1 MAEEKL
7 LTVREVSLILGISEK
22 EVIDLAESGAIPAY
36 KVGGVYLRFKR
47 EQIEEFKKSSRRQLS
62 DKNIT
67 SPTGS
72 LASRD
77 FMSHKYSFKDGI
89 SDFFYF
95 NDFYILS
102 ILLILL
108 MLILIFQG

>member
-47 EQIEEFKKSSRRQLS
+47 EQIEEFKKSSRQLS

-67 SPTGS
+67 SPTRS

>member
-7 LTVREVSLILGISEK
+7 LTIRDVSLMLSISEK
-22 EVIDLAESGAIPAY
+22 EVIDLAESGKMPAY

-47 EQIEEFKKSSRRQLS
+47 EQIEEFKKSL
-62 DKNIT
+62 KPLIYKT
-67 SPTGS
+67 TPEE
-72 LASRD
+72 
-77 FMSHKYSFKDGI
+77 KYSFKDKV
-89 SDFFYF
+89 SDFLYF

>member
-7 LTVREVSLILGISEK
+7 LTVRDASLILGICEK
-22 EVIDLAESGAIPAY
+22 EVLDLAESGKLPAY

-47 EQIEEFKKSSRRQLS
+47 EQIEEFRKSLKPLEHKTR
-62 DKNIT
+62 T
-67 SPTGS
+67 SP
-72 LASRD
+72 
-77 FMSHKYSFKDGI
+77 KYSPQDRL

-102 ILLILL
+102 GLIILLILL
-108 MLILIFQG
+108 IIFRG